1 MRETF
6 KMKKSNTRPSTL
18 RGKSISTGYA
28 IGRAYI
34 YKDILT
40 KDLYFYSIQQHDIE
54 AELKRIKQVFGNV
67 IKDLKRVEKNVKKG
81 IGKNQG
87 DIFEVHAQILK
98 DKTLIKEVEEELKNE
113 LVNAEHA
120 VRNVFRKWADKFRSS
135 QNERTKSKADDLMD
149 ISRRVLCSF
158 MDCDVNMLENIPP
171 ESIIIAKRLLPSDTV
186 RLNRKNAKGIIVEQG
201 SNVSHSAIIAR
212 SLGIPAL
219 TDVKNAA
226 SIFKAR
232 EKLIIDGCK
241 EEIIKGPT
249 SYDISKFSKIIQ
261 STKETE
267 TALIKKARRASKTK
281 DGIPVKVYANVASAE
296 GAKAADARG
305 MDGIGLLRIEQLYM
319 SSKTL
324 PDEKYLIKELH
335 KILKPA
341 KNKVITFRLLD
352 IGSDK
357 NIPYIELEKEQSPA
371 LGLRGVRLL
380 LKYKNLLK
388 TQLRGVIALSKDYN
402 IRILVPIVSFH
413 EEMQEIREI
422 TKEIVKQ
429 ANKDNGMKIKAL
441 KIGAM
446 IEIPAAVENI
456 KKIAKHSD
464 FLSIGTNDLIQYSI
478 AAGRDNPS
486 VSEYY
491 KHGSK
496 LAIKYIRKIVKS
508 ANRHGIECS
517 ICGEMAGDMEW
528 IKPLFK
534 TGIRAFSVSPYL
546 VPYVKD
552 HICKITGDEKT
563 SCHPE

>member
-1 MRETF
+1 V
-6 KMKKSNTRPSTL
+6 KKKNNVKSKVLT
-18 RGKSISTGYA
+18 GKSISTGYT
-28 IGRAYI
+28 IGNAYI

-40 KDLYFYSIQQHDIE
+40 KDLYFYSIQGHDIE
-54 AELKRIKQVFGNV
+54 AELKRIKQVFDKV
-67 IKDLKRVEKNVKKG
+67 IRDLKKVEKNVKKG

-98 DKTLIKEVEEELKNE
+98 DKTLIKDIENELKNE

-120 VRNVFRKWADKFRSS
+120 VRNVFRKWADKFKNSR
-135 QNERTKSKADDLMD
+135 NERTKSKADDLMD

-158 MDCDVNMLENIPP
+158 MDCDVSMLENIPP

-212 SLGIPAL
+212 SLGVPAL
-219 TDVKNAA
+219 ADVKDAV
-226 SIFKAR
+226 SIFKTR
-232 EKLIIDGCK
+232 EQLILDGCK
-241 EEIIKGPT
+241 GQIIKNPT
-249 SYDISKFSKIIQ
+249 SYDIDKFKKIIH
-261 STKETE
+261 STKKTE
-267 TALIKKARRASKTK
+267 SALIKEARRPSKTK
-281 DGIPVKVYANVASAE
+281 DGIPVKVYANVASIE
-296 GAKAADARG
+296 DAKVAKTRG
-305 MDGIGLLRIEQLYM
+305 MDGIGLLRIELLYM

-324 PDEKYLIKELH
+324 PDEQYLIKELH
-335 KILKPA
+335 KILRPA
-341 KNKVITFRLLD
+341 RDKIITFRLLD

-357 NIPYIELEKEQSPA
+357 NIPYIELESEQSPA
-371 LGLRGVRLL
+371 LGLRGIRLL
-380 LKYKNLLK
+380 LKYKNLLRA
-388 TQLRGVIALSKDYN
+388 QLRSVIVLSKDYN
-402 IRILVPIVSFH
+402 IRILVPIVSFQ
-413 EEMQEIREI
+413 EEIQEVREI
-422 TKEIVKQ
+422 AKEIIKQ
-429 ANKDNGMKIKAL
+429 FGKNKGMDIKNL

-456 KKIAKHSD
+456 EKIAKVSD

-517 ICGEMAGDMEW
+517 ICGEMAGDTDW
-528 IKPLFK
+528 ITPLFK

-546 VPYVKD
+546 VPLVKA
-552 HICKITGDEKT
+552 HIRKITD
-563 SCHPE
+563 

>member
-1 MRETF
+1 V
-6 KMKKSNTRPSTL
+6 KKKNNVKSKVLT
-18 RGKSISTGYA
+18 GKSISTGYA
-28 IGRAYI
+28 IGNAYI

-40 KDLYFYSIQQHDIE
+40 KDLYFYSIQSHDIE
-54 AELKRIKQVFGNV
+54 AELKRIKQAFDKV
-67 IKDLKRVEKNVKKG
+67 IRDLKKVEKNVKKG

-87 DIFEVHAQILK
+87 DIFQVHAQILK
-98 DKTLIKEVEEELKNE
+98 DETLIKDIEKELRSE

-120 VRNVFRKWADKFRSS
+120 VRNVFRKWADKFKASK
-135 QNERTKSKADDLMD
+135 NEATKSKADDLMD

-158 MDCDVNMLENIPP
+158 MGCDVSMLENIPP

-219 TDVKNAA
+219 TDVKDAV
-226 SIFKAR
+226 SIFRTR
-232 EKLIIDGCK
+232 EQLILDGHK
-241 EEIIKGPT
+241 GQTIKNPT
-249 SYDISKFSKIIQ
+249 SYDIVKFKKIINA
-261 STKETE
+261 KKKTE
-267 TALIKKARRASKTK
+267 SVLIKEAIRPVKTR
-281 DGIPVKVYANVASAE
+281 DGIPVKIYANVASIE
-296 GAKAADARG
+296 DAKIAMTRG

-324 PDEKYLIKELH
+324 PDEQYLVKELH
-335 KILKPA
+335 KILRPA
-341 KNKVITFRLLD
+341 KDKIITFRLLD

-357 NIPYIELEKEQSPA
+357 NIPYIELENEQSPA

-388 TQLRGVIALSKDYN
+388 TQLLSVLALSSDFN
-402 IRILVPIVSFH
+402 IRILVPIVSFY
-413 EEMQEIREI
+413 EEMQQIRDAAEEII
-422 TKEIVKQ
+422 KQ
-429 ANKDNGMKIKAL
+429 VGKDKGMDIKNL

-456 KKIAKHSD
+456 EAIAKYSD
-464 FLSIGTNDLIQYSI
+464 FISIGTNDLIQYSI

-508 ANRHGIECS
+508 ANRHDIECS
-517 ICGEMAGDMEW
+517 ICGEMAGDTEW
-528 IKPLFK
+528 IKPLLK
-534 TGIRAFSVSPYL
+534 TGIRSLSVSPYL
-546 VPYVKD
+546 VPLVKD
-552 HICKITGDEKT
+552 HIRKIVL
-563 SCHPE
+563 